1 MSIQRHDSTTKSV
14 PWATVDELR
23 KVFYTLYSKDIGQRR
38 EALKVIEIWKIRAKK
53 LPVSLD
59 CTVELFEAKLLDYES
74 DDSPLNIYRQSAY
87 AMAITRFVNLITEEN
102 QTDMHRLSVHNLAR
116 KLNIPEW
123 IINLRMDSTHAG
135 LPSLPLLRT
144 ATDMILEYL
153 KENFWIQICAKVKID
168 TFWPKILK

>member
-23 KVFYTLYSKDIGQRR
+23 KVFYTLYGKDLDQKK

-74 DDSPLNIYRQSAY
+74 DDSPLNVYRQSAY

-135 LPSLPLLRT
+135 LPSLPLLRA
-144 ATDMILEYL
+144 ATDLILEYL
-153 KENFWIQICAKVKID
+153 KENFWLQICAKV
-168 TFWPKILK
+168 